1 MKSLLKSAL
10 VFAGLGLLLYGAMY
24 YASERL
30 VYRTGDSNPFLRWQ
44 PPKTPPMTG

>member
-10 VFAGLGLLLYGAMY
+10 VFAGLGLILYGAVY

-30 VYRTGDSNPFLRWQ
+30 VYRTGDSNPFFKIGL
-44 PPKTPPMTG
+44 MTG